1 MTETIYRGISMFQK
15 TLYVALFSFLLLGL
29 TACGDSGSKRGRYN
43 VPVYDTDLN
52 ITDLSRDWTVQCRN
66 SNQCPN
72 TVAQVLMATGR
83 SAGVC
88 TATLIANDTA
98 ITNSHCFDFDTGNS
112 PDFVC
117 RTGTVLIFASNSPS
131 GRDVVECERVIKKS
145 RIGADGT
152 GNFRNPDYMILK
164 LKRSLNRGHEVI
176 DPQGMEDGLRLTVK
190 KVNPVRR
197 NFGELIVES
206 CETLHGT
213 MLMPGANHP
222 NSPVHTMGRCEVISG
237 NSGSSLF
244 DRNGKIRGL
253 IFAGLTED
261 SYTKLERTLPKS
273 IIDQL
278 KAVRP
283 SLSTNAACIEH
294 SERRFVPNE
303 CLKGLTEAEQEVDVK
318 ATEGYA
324 RLQEQVT
331 RIPTNPQFGY
341 AIKEG
346 KLSSNYTVDFTYR
359 PSCLKVDGASL
370 PAVSRIPVEVHNWK
384 ASIGVNARLRPTINP
399 GQAQPRSCLFNL
411 FSNGRNS
418 VQISTNDEQCLLST
432 ERYSYRETLSMCLN
446 LPGNLATN

>member
-1 MTETIYRGISMFQK
+1 MTESIYRGISMFQK
-15 TLYVALFSFLLLGL
+15 TLHVALFSFLLLGL
-29 TACGDSGSKRGRYN
+29 TACGDSSSKRGRYN
-43 VPVYDTDLN
+43 VAVYDTDLN
-52 ITDLSRDWTVQCRN
+52 VSDLSRDWTVRCRN

-131 GRDVVECERVIKKS
+131 GREVVECERVIKKS

-164 LKRSLNRGHEVI
+164 LKRSLNRGYEVI

-197 NFGELIVES
+197 SYGELVVES

-213 MLMPGANHP
+213 LLMPGANHP

-261 SYTKLERTLPKS
+261 SYTKLERTTPKP
-273 IIDQL
+273 IIDQM

-283 SLSTNAACIEH
+283 SLATNAACIEY

-303 CLKGLTEAEQEVDVK
+303 CLKGLTEAEQEVDLK
-318 ATEGYA
+318 TTEGYT
-324 RLQEQVT
+324 RIQEQISRFPV
-331 RIPTNPQFGY
+331 NPQFDFTL
-341 AIKEG
+341 KEG
-346 KLSSNYTVDFTYR
+346 KINSDQTLDLTYR
-359 PSCLKVDGASL
+359 PSCHKLELASL
-370 PAVSRIPVEVHNWK
+370 PAVSSIPIQVYSWK
-384 ASIGVNARLRPTINP
+384 ASLGVDARLRPTINP
-399 GQAQPRSCLFNL
+399 GQAQPRSCVFNL
-411 FSNGRNS
+411 YNYGRNS
-418 VQISTNDEQCLLST
+418 VEMTTTDDRCLLST
-432 ERYSYRETLSMCLN
+432 ERYSYRETLNKCLN
-446 LPGNLATN
+446 LPGGLARN